1 MAKDSPEEIKS
12 AHDWLNKASA
22 SLDVSPDVTRALVGD
37 LLDLTR
43 NVAHGPSR
51 AAAPVTAFLVGL
63 ASGRADMTDEQ
74 LVAQVRANIAH
85 INSILE
91 EYSNSGT
98 D

>member
-12 AHDWLNKASA
+12 THEWLNEASTA
-22 SLDVSPDVTRALVGD
+22 LGISPEVTRLLVGD

-51 AAAPVTAFLVGL
+51 AAAPVTAFLVGMAT
-63 ASGRADMTDEQ
+63 ASNKGASDEQ
-74 LVAQVRANIAH
+74 VVAEVREKIAL

-91 EYSNSGT
+91 EYSR
-98 D
+98 